1 MKRQY
6 GEMSARNETVT
17 SRIQVLEE
25 QLSELN
31 SKDQEL
37 SAKNETVSYID
48 VLFIYLLST
57 VANCCLLYTSPSPRD
72 RG

>member
-57 VANCCLLYTSPSPRD
+57 VAN
-72 RG
+72 

>member
-37 SAKNETVSYID
+37 SAKNETVSYFD

-57 VANCCLLYTSPSPRD
+57 VAN
-72 RG
+72 

>member
-1 MKRQY
+1 
-6 GEMSARNETVT
+6 MSARNETVT

-57 VANCCLLYTSPSPRD
+57 VAN
-72 RG
+72 

>member
-37 SAKNETVSYID
+37 SAKNETVSHID

-57 VANCCLLYTSPSPRD
+57 VAN
-72 RG
+72 